1 MGSIYTI
8 NLRSLYVKTYV
19 CVCVSACV
27 LWECVCVRDCVHAL
41 TQFEYA
47 IYVIIHEAAIIRWA
61 VMFMLLEIFSESFY
75 KIIYAGEK

>member
-8 NLRSLYVKTYV
+8 TLRSLYVKT
-19 CVCVSACV
+19 CVCVWVPVCCESV
-27 LWECVCVRDCVHAL
+27 CVCVRDCVHAL

-47 IYVIIHEAAIIRWA
+47 IYVVFHWCA
-61 VMFMLLEIFSESFY
+61 VMFMLLRMFSESCY

>member
-1 MGSIYTI
+1 MS
-8 NLRSLYVKTYV
+8 KHV

-27 LWECVCVRDCVHAL
+27 LWECVCVCVIVCVRDCVHAL

-47 IYVIIHEAAIIRWA
+47 IYVVFHWCA
-61 VMFMLLEIFSESFY
+61 VMFMLLRMFSESCY